1 MMKNS
6 KLLLL
11 LTSFFTFFITTEV
24 FADSGWGSS
33 YGGSGSTFNGSSGVG
48 FGGPIDSFEIF
59 LYIVIGFVNLV
70 FFIGIFIFRK
80 REINKFRQM
89 KNQDNKADVV
99 LNRDYNGSR
108 DLGLDNSP
116 YIGDSDQEIQK
127 YFPDMNE
134 RSLIEKLVNIFID
147 VQEAWMLF
155 DDDSL
160 KKYCSDVLY
169 NSYKSDLDV
178 LKMKNEQNI
187 MNDFK
192 LEACN
197 IKSIREEKGLVV
209 IDLYL
214 HLTFRDYVVDGE
226 GNVIKG
232 DYNKRVHNQYNLEY
246 IISKNA
252 SDNICPSCGAK
263 LEAGVDKCNYCNT
276 LINKDYIN
284 IVLNRKEE
292 LG

>member
-1 MMKNS
+1 
-6 KLLLL
+6 
-11 LTSFFTFFITTEV
+11 
-24 FADSGWGSS
+24 
-33 YGGSGSTFNGSSGVG
+33 
-48 FGGPIDSFEIF
+48 
-59 LYIVIGFVNLV
+59 
-70 FFIGIFIFRK
+70 
-80 REINKFRQM
+80 M

-116 YIGDSDQEIQK
+116 YIGDSDSEIQK
-127 YFPDMNE
+127 YFPDLNE
-134 RSLIEKLVNIFID
+134 RNLIEKLVNIFID

-155 DDDSL
+155 DDESL
-160 KKYCSDVLY
+160 KKLCSDELY
-169 NSYKSDLDV
+169 NSYKSDLAV

-197 IKSIREEKGLVV
+197 IKGIREENGLVV
-209 IDLYL
+209 IDLFL
-214 HLTFRDYVVDGE
+214 HLTFRDYVVDGN
-226 GNVIKG
+226 GKVIKG
-232 DYNKRVHNQYNLEY
+232 DYNKRVHNQYNLGY

-252 SDNICPSCGAK
+252 DENVCPSCGAK
-263 LEAGVDKCNYCNT
+263 LEPGVDKCTYCNT
-276 LINKDYIN
+276 IINKDYIN

>member
-1 MMKNS
+1 MKKNS
-6 KLLLL
+6 KLLFF
-11 LTSFFTFFITTEV
+11 LTSIFTFLITTEV
-24 FADSGWGSS
+24 FADSGWGTG
-33 YGGSGSTFNGSSGVG
+33 YGGSSSTFNSSSGVG
-48 FGGPIDSFEIF
+48 FGGPIDVFDIL
-59 LYIVIGFVNLV
+59 LYIVIGFINLV
-70 FFIGIFIFRK
+70 FFIGIFIYRNK
-80 REINKFRQM
+80 EIKKFSQI
-89 KNQDNKADVV
+89 KNQDNKSDVV

-116 YIGDSDQEIQK
+116 YIGDSDSEIQK
-127 YFPDMNE
+127 YFPDLNE
-134 RSLIEKLVNIFID
+134 RNLIEKLINIFID

-155 DDDSL
+155 DDESL
-160 KKYCSDVLY
+160 KKLCSDELY

-197 IKSIREEKGLVV
+197 IKGIREENGLVI

-214 HLTFRDYVVDGE
+214 HLTFRDYVVNGE
-226 GNVIKG
+226 GKVIKG
-232 DYNKRVHNQYNLEY
+232 DYNKRVHNQYNLGY

-252 SDNICPSCGAK
+252 TNNVCPSCGAK
-263 LEAGVDKCNYCNT
+263 LEPGVDKCNYCNT

-292 LG
+292 L